1 MLEFNI
7 HNFPTSIK
15 KNIPLDIDLIFEKI
29 QNNKLLDNNKPSGS
43 FENSFINEFK
53 SSNKLEKKIKIHR
66 FLGQG
71 SYGIVFKVSID
82 DKYFALKLSDNEIP
96 ERLIKRYNSLIDD
109 KNIKKY
115 IIKIYSC
122 GTLIDS
128 KKKYYALMEFGG
140 IDIRKYKYQNP
151 NEVLEVIKQLY
162 NLVNSSI
169 NGRHLIT
176 DFKSGNLILNPKN
189 MNLKLIDIYM
199 FCDEYP
205 CKNCKI
211 VKTYPIIEIEK
222 EYKIYENKDYN
233 FTFIC
238 VPLAIILI
246 DLCCEKTFS
255 KICSELGDKYNLDI
269 SVKQFAMLIQLAC
282 YNYNN
287 NNDNSNLKNY
297 RRICKFKKNTEK
309 EFDILKNCD
318 FYKDFF
324 NKLDTKHVFSKK
336 KFILLINDLFSACPD
351 QRSIKYLKKKI
362 ENISSNK

>member
-1 MLEFNI
+1 
-7 HNFPTSIK
+7 
-15 KNIPLDIDLIFEKI
+15 
-29 QNNKLLDNNKPSGS
+29 
-43 FENSFINEFK
+43 
-53 SSNKLEKKIKIHR
+53 
-66 FLGQG
+66 
-71 SYGIVFKVSID
+71 
-82 DKYFALKLSDNEIP
+82 
-96 ERLIKRYNSLIDD
+96 
-109 KNIKKY
+109 
-115 IIKIYSC
+115 
-122 GTLIDS
+122 
-128 KKKYYALMEFGG
+128 
-140 IDIRKYKYQNP
+140 
-151 NEVLEVIKQLY
+151 
-162 NLVNSSI
+162 
-169 NGRHLIT
+169 
-176 DFKSGNLILNPKN
+176 

-211 VKTYPIIEIEK
+211 VKTYPIVEIEK

-255 KICSELGDKYNLDI
+255 KICSELEDKYNLDI
-269 SVKQFAMLIQLAC
+269 SVKQFTMLIQFAC

-297 RRICKFKKNTEK
+297 RRIYKFKKNIEK

>member
-15 KNIPLDIDLIFEKI
+15 KNIPLDIELIFEKAA
-29 QNNKLLDNNKPSGS
+29 NLKPSGS

-53 SSNKLEKKIKIHR
+53 SNKLDKTIKIHK
-66 FLGQG
+66 FLGEG
-71 SYGIVFKVSID
+71 SYGVVFKVSIN
-82 DKYFALKLSDNEIP
+82 DKYFALKISDNEIP
-96 ERLIKRYNSLIDD
+96 ERLIKRYNSLVDD

-122 GTLIDS
+122 GTLVDS
-128 KKKYYALMEFGG
+128 KKKYYTLMEFGG
-140 IDIRKYKYQNP
+140 IDIRKYKYQNN

-162 NLVNSSI
+162 NLVNASI

-211 VKTYPIIEIEK
+211 VKTYPIVEIEK
-222 EYKIYENKDYN
+222 EYKIYEDKNYN

-238 VPLAIILI
+238 IPLAIILI
-246 DLCCEKTFS
+246 DLCCEKSFS
-255 KICSELGDKYNLDI
+255 KICSELEDKYDLDI
-269 SVKQFAMLIQLAC
+269 SVKQFAMLIQFAC

-297 RRICKFKKNTEK
+297 RRIYKFKKNTEK
-309 EFDILKNCD
+309 EFDVLKNSN

-324 NKLDTKHVFSKK
+324 NKLEPKYIFSKK

>member
-15 KNIPLDIDLIFEKI
+15 KNIPLDIELIFEKAANI
-29 QNNKLLDNNKPSGS
+29 KPSSS

-53 SSNKLEKKIKIHR
+53 SNKLDKTIKIHK
-66 FLGQG
+66 FLGEG
-71 SYGIVFKVSID
+71 SYGVVFKVSIN
-82 DKYFALKLSDNEIP
+82 DKYFALKISDNEIP
-96 ERLIKRYNSLIDD
+96 ERLIKRYNSLVDD

-122 GTLIDS
+122 GTLVDS
-128 KKKYYALMEFGG
+128 KKKYYTLMEFGG
-140 IDIRKYKYQNP
+140 IDIRKYKYQNN

-162 NLVNSSI
+162 NLVNASI

-211 VKTYPIIEIEK
+211 VKTYPVAEIEK
-222 EYKIYENKDYN
+222 EYKIYEDKNYN

-238 VPLAIILI
+238 IPLAIILI
-246 DLCCEKTFS
+246 DLCCEKSFS
-255 KICSELGDKYNLDI
+255 KICSELEDKYDLDI
-269 SVKQFAMLIQLAC
+269 SVKQFAMLIQFAC

-287 NNDNSNLKNY
+287 NNDNTNLKNY
-297 RRICKFKKNTEK
+297 RRIYKFKKNTEK
-309 EFDILKNCD
+309 EFDVLKNSN

-324 NKLDTKHVFSKK
+324 NKLEPKHIFSKK

>member
-1 MLEFNI
+1 MLEFSI

-15 KNIPLDIDLIFEKI
+15 KNIPLDIDLIFEKVGT
-29 QNNKLLDNNKPSGS
+29 NKSSGS

-53 SSNKLEKKIKIHR
+53 STNKLNKNIKIHK
-66 FLGQG
+66 FLGEG
-71 SYGIVFKVSID
+71 SYGVVFKVSIN
-82 DKYFALKLSDNEIP
+82 DKYFALKISDNEIP
-96 ERLIKRYNSLIDD
+96 ERLIKRYNSLIEDIY
-109 KNIKKY
+109 IKKY

-122 GTLIDS
+122 GTLIDC
-128 KKKYYALMEFGG
+128 KKKYYTLMEFGG
-140 IDIRKYKYQNP
+140 VDIRKYKYQNS

-162 NLVNSSI
+162 NLVNATI

-199 FCDEYP
+199 FCEDYP

-211 VKTYPIIEIEK
+211 VKTYPIVEIEK
-222 EYKIYENKDYN
+222 EHKIYENKDYN

-238 VPLAIILI
+238 IPLAIILI
-246 DLCCEKTFS
+246 DLCCEKSFS
-255 KICSELGDKYNLDI
+255 KICSELEDKYDLDI

-309 EFDILKNCD
+309 EFDVLKNCD

-362 ENISSNK
+362 ENITSNK

>member
-15 KNIPLDIDLIFEKI
+15 KNIPLDIDLIFEKTTNI
-29 QNNKLLDNNKPSGS
+29 KPSGT

-53 SSNKLEKKIKIHR
+53 SNKLDKTIKVHK
-66 FLGQG
+66 FLGEG
-71 SYGIVFKVSID
+71 SYGVVFKVSIN
-82 DKYFALKLSDNEIP
+82 DKYFALKISDNEIP
-96 ERLIKRYNSLIDD
+96 ERLIKRYNSLVDD
-109 KNIKKY
+109 RNIKKY

-122 GTLIDS
+122 GTLVDS
-128 KKKYYALMEFGG
+128 KKKYYTLMEFGG
-140 IDIRKYKYQNP
+140 IDIRKYKYQNS
-151 NEVLEVIKQLY
+151 NEVFEVIKQLY
-162 NLVNSSI
+162 NLVNASI

-211 VKTYPIIEIEK
+211 VKTYPIVEIEK

-238 VPLAIILI
+238 IPLAIILI
-246 DLCCEKTFS
+246 DLCCEKSFS
-255 KICSELGDKYNLDI
+255 KICTELEEKYELDI

-287 NNDNSNLKNY
+287 DNDNSNLKNY
-297 RRICKFKKNTEK
+297 RRIYKFKKNTEK
-309 EFDILKNCD
+309 EFNIIKNSD

-324 NKLDTKHVFSKK
+324 NKLDTKCIFSKK
-336 KFILLINDLFSACPD
+336 KFILLINDLFNACPD

>member
-15 KNIPLDIDLIFEKI
+15 KNIPLDIDLIFEKTTNI
-29 QNNKLLDNNKPSGS
+29 KPSGT

-53 SSNKLEKKIKIHR
+53 SNKLDKTIKVHK
-66 FLGQG
+66 FLGEG
-71 SYGIVFKVSID
+71 SYGVVFKVSIN
-82 DKYFALKLSDNEIP
+82 DKYFALKISDNEIP
-96 ERLIKRYNSLIDD
+96 ERLIKRYNSLVDD
-109 KNIKKY
+109 RNIKKY

-122 GTLIDS
+122 GTLVDS
-128 KKKYYALMEFGG
+128 KKKYYTLMEFGG
-140 IDIRKYKYQNP
+140 IDIRKYKYQNSD
-151 NEVLEVIKQLY
+151 EVLEVIKQLY
-162 NLVNSSI
+162 NLVNASI

-211 VKTYPIIEIEK
+211 VKTYPIVEIEK

-238 VPLAIILI
+238 IPLAIILI
-246 DLCCEKTFS
+246 DLCCEKSFS
-255 KICSELGDKYNLDI
+255 KICAELEEKYELDI

-287 NNDNSNLKNY
+287 DNDNSNLKNY
-297 RRICKFKKNTEK
+297 RRIYKFKKNTEK
-309 EFDILKNCD
+309 EFNIIKNSD

-324 NKLDTKHVFSKK
+324 NKLDTKCIFSKK
-336 KFILLINDLFSACPD
+336 KFILLINDLFNACPD